1 MSEEKTITALK
12 GTIVIL
18 IVFIIWLVTANSKN
32 YYEIKQIN
40 KNTLDSLS
48 YEMKLISDKA
58 DSLGSEIFVYETQ
71 LNRYQIALEM
81 LENENPN
88 AASEFNKR
96 LSMTE

>member
-58 DSLGSEIFVYETQ
+58 DSLGGEIFIYETQ

-81 LENENPN
+81 LENENPS

>member
-1 MSEEKTITALK
+1 MKEEKTITALK
-12 GTIVIL
+12 GIIVIL

-81 LENENPN
+81 LENEDPN